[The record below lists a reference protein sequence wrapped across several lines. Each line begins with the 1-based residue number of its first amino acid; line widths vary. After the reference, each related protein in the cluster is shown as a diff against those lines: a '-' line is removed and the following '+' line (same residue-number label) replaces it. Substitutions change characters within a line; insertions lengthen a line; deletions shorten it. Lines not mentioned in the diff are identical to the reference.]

1 MKRITILIIFTLVTQ
16 YLFGQ
21 SNLKQIEILINK
33 GEFRKAE
40 ELIKKE
46 ICFNKKLSD
55 LEKLNLSFE
64 IERMN
69 RIRLDFTKSEK
80 EVIDYI
86 KKYIPGVTKK
96 DILKWEKEK
105 SLECM
110 IIDGKKFYF
119 NNAARNLF
127 RINKEC
133 KEIKDKKD
141 KLNSSDQFNL
151 HQLLTE
157 IIDES
162 HKSGK
167 TNVKPIKYRIDYTV
181 TLKDDVV
188 PDGEVVR
195 CWLPFPREVNGR
207 QEDIKILSTYPDSYI
222 ISDNNKYMHRSIYF
236 EQKVKSGEKTKFS
249 VSFEYTCYAFYNK
262 IDPEKVLP
270 YNVNSE
276 EYKKYTSEREPHI
289 VFTKELKEIS
299 KKIVG
304 LETNPYLK
312 AKKIFEWVD
321 SYAPWASAREYSTI
335 KNIPMYCYENKHGDC
350 GIQTL
355 LFMTLARM
363 NGIPTRWQSGWEPTT
378 MHDWCQMYIEPYGW
392 VPVDQSF
399 GLQKSENEDIKWFY
413 LGNIDNRRLIVNDEY
428 SDIFYPAKIYP
439 RSETVDFQR
448 GELEWRGGN
457 LYFDKWDYD
466 FRIEEVK

>member
-195 CWLPFPREVNGR
+195 CWLPFPREVKGR

-262 IDPEKVLP
+262 IEPEKVLP
-270 YNVNSE
+270 YNENSE

-289 VFTKELKEIS
+289 VFT
-299 KKIVG
+299 
-304 LETNPYLK
+304 
-312 AKKIFEWVD
+312 
-321 SYAPWASAREYSTI
+321 
-335 KNIPMYCYENKHGDC
+335 
-350 GIQTL
+350 
-355 LFMTLARM
+355 
-363 NGIPTRWQSGWEPTT
+363 
-378 MHDWCQMYIEPYGW
+378 
-392 VPVDQSF
+392 
-399 GLQKSENEDIKWFY
+399 
-413 LGNIDNRRLIVNDEY
+413 
-428 SDIFYPAKIYP
+428 
-439 RSETVDFQR
+439 
-448 GELEWRGGN
+448 
-457 LYFDKWDYD
+457 
-466 FRIEEVK
+466 